1 MQSSTLTTCQIPVST
16 LQEAPF
22 NLVWGSQAT
31 AKVIAINA
39 YGESALSEASSAGA
53 FIITIPSEPT
63 ILANDPAITKAGE
76 VGLTW

>member
-1 MQSSTLTTCQIPVST
+1 MKSSTLTTCQIPVST

-31 AKVIAINA
+31 AKVIATNA
-39 YGESALSEASSAGA
+39 YGESETSETSSGAL
-53 FIITIPSEPT
+53 IITIPSEPT
-63 ILANDPAITKAGE
+63 QLANDPAITKAGE